1 LAALPE
7 IDASRIGAQGHSR
20 GGSAVLTA
28 ATRRFADGVIGPGAG
43 LKAVLAAYPWSGHQF
58 CDPGVGATAVR
69 VLMGDADEWCSPM
82 QVQGHCQ
89 AIRLSGGDVAMRLI
103 AGAHHSFDRGTDIT
117 DVANA
122 SVSPAAPTA
131 YVADDGAFIHPT
143 KGVADPNLG
152 DRDLMVY
159 ALKAGYGRKGAKIGS
174 HAGEAEL
181 FAADMLAFWQR
192 VLLS

>member
-1 LAALPE
+1 LAGLPE

-28 ATRRFADGVIGPGAG
+28 ATRRDADGVIGPGAG

-82 QVQGHCQ
+82 QVQGYCQ

-117 DVANA
+117 DVTEA

-131 YVADDGAFIHPT
+131 YIADDGAFIHPT
-143 KGVADPNLG
+143 KDVADPALG

-174 HAGEAEL
+174 RAGEAEL